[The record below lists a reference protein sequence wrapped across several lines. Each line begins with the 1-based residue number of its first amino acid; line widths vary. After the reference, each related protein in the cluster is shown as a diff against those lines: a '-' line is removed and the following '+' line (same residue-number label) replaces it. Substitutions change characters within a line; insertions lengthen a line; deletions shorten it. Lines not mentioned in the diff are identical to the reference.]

1 MDDPNV
7 SSYIKIK
14 EETDFGL
21 TKNRVTRL
29 HRFVSQQTL
38 QVLTSLLLCL
48 EQKLQNKFNPVLKLT
63 ADPNIE
69 LGFAKI
75 PQKFF

>member
-7 SSYIKIK
+7 SSYIKIH

-21 TKNRVTRL
+21 TKHILMKL

-48 EQKLQNKFNPVLKLT
+48 EQKLQNNFNPVLKLET
-63 ADPNIE
+63 DQNV
-69 LGFAKI
+69 
-75 PQKFF
+75 